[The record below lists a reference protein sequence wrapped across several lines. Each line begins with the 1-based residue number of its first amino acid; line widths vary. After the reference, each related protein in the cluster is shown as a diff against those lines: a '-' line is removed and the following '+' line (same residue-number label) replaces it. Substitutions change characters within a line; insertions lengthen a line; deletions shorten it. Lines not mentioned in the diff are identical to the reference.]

1 MHGGVSDGRVSRAGT
16 ALKHCPKSLHSTV
29 LFAAFWERYN
39 IFFFPERVFLPN
51 TTSHRTQLH
60 PPIPQRPGAGEG
72 AELGSHGQALWP
84 RGTPTGQQ
92 LFVGRAVFLG
102 DFQESSTRPGLS
114 LTDESCAF
122 PRNLWCWQ
130 SCRPSPSP
138 GRPQP
143 HPRRSHPDHR
153 LGGQGHRLRYRG
165 SQHEGEGEV
174 QDQGWGAVAG
184 GRAAPSQVSEE
195 RASCW
200 GIQEGGPG
208 AVPSKGQTVH
218 ACNESGHRESG
229 EEQEKV
235 LG

>member
-1 MHGGVSDGRVSRAGT
+1 MSKIPSFRSSVRCFLGMIQ
-16 ALKHCPKSLHSTV
+16 
-29 LFAAFWERYN
+29 FF
-39 IFFFPERVFLPN
+39 FFFPERVFLPN

-72 AELGSHGQALWP
+72 GELGSHGQALWP

-130 SCRPSPSP
+130 SRRPSPSP

-143 HPRRSHPDHR
+143 HPRWSHPDHR

-184 GRAAPSQVSEE
+184 EGQPLLRCQRKEQVVG
-195 RASCW
+195 ASRR
-200 GIQEGGPG
+200 EALGPCPLQG
-208 AVPSKGQTVH
+208 ADSSCLQ
-218 ACNESGHRESG
+218 
-229 EEQEKV
+229 
-235 LG
+235 